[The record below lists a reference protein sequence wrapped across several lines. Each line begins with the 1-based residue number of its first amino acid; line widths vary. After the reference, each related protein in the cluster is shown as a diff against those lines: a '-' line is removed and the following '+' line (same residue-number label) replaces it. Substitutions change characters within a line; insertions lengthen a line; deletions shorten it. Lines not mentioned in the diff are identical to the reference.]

1 VVHDQ
6 GEERVVE
13 GDCVRYAG
21 DGRQPGA
28 LAAEHGS
35 NRGKEELATIIVA
48 QCCCC
53 FRQDEEEEEVCE
65 GDLVLIH
72 PMGWISEGG

>member
-1 VVHDQ
+1 
-6 GEERVVE
+6 
-13 GDCVRYAG
+13 
-21 DGRQPGA
+21 
-28 LAAEHGS
+28 
-35 NRGKEELATIIVA
+35 LATIVVA

-53 FRQDEEEEEVCE
+53 FRQEEEEVCE